1 MTDRNL
7 MIVKIVSTALVGIAL
22 IIAGIEFYNHR
33 NFREPVVIGPGV
45 TNVKTLGDYFAP
57 LKGTIND
64 TNIYI
69 IDSGVP
75 GGTALVI
82 GRSHPEEP
90 ATNLAAKILVE
101 NAMPSKGRLIVAI
114 TANQSGSRVTRP
126 GDAYPM
132 YYTIETPWGESKY
145 RMGDRWTSPLD

>member
-7 MIVKIVSTALVGIAL
+7 AIVKIVSCVLVGIAL
-22 IIAGIEFYNHR
+22 IISGVEFYNHR
-33 NFREPVVIGPGV
+33 NFKEPVVVGSGV
-45 TNVKTLGDYFAP
+45 TEVKTLGDYFAP

-75 GGTALVI
+75 GGTAMLI

-90 ATNLAAKILVE
+90 ATNLAAKIFVE
-101 NAMPSKGRLIVAI
+101 NAKLTKGRLIVVI
-114 TANQSGSRVTRP
+114 TANQSASRESITPHVTALR
-126 GDAYPM
+126 AKVEFV
-132 YYTIETPWGESKY
+132 TAFAHRFT
-145 RMGDRWTSPLD
+145 